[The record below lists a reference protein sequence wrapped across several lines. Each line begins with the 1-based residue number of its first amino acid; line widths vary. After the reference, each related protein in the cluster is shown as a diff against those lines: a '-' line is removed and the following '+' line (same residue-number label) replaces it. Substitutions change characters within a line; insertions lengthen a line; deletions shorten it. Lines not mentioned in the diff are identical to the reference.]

1 MRTLPSIEALGEA
14 FSCTPRIES
23 THPELGVLK
32 YEVEY
37 ETEEDRISLSVL
49 PVAEEVNVSLFT
61 KRPPRIIRL
70 GLEDV
75 SSVLVENDKE
85 DTRVA
90 ITFHNTEMQALSLS
104 LKPTVLLFWGN
115 QHDSPDRSPPW
126 ERTDATDP

>member
-1 MRTLPSIEALGEA
+1 MQTLPSIEALGEA
-14 FSCTPRIES
+14 FSCIPRIES
-23 THPELGVLK
+23 EHPELGVLQ

-75 SSVLVENDKE
+75 SNVRVEKDEEENRIE
-85 DTRVA
+85 
-90 ITFHNTEMQALSLS
+90 ITFHNAEVQPLSLR

-115 QHDSPDRSPPW
+115 QHDSPERHPPW
-126 ERTDATDP
+126 ERD

>member
-1 MRTLPSIEALGEA
+1 MQTLPSIEVLGEA

-75 SSVLVENDKE
+75 SNVGVRKTKKRPES
-85 DTRVA
+85 
-90 ITFHNTEMQALSLS
+90 
-104 LKPTVLLFWGN
+104 
-115 QHDSPDRSPPW
+115 RSRFTTPKCKH
-126 ERTDATDP
+126 